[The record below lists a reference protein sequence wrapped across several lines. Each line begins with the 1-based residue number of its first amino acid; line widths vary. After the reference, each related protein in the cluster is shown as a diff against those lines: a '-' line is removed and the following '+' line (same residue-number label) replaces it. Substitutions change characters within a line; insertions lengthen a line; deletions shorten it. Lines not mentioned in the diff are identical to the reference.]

1 MTRSVANSSPEASV
15 PPGAVVLVIGGRGFV
30 GSHVVRRLLDRGF
43 RPHVFGPEMADDLL
57 GDLAGRFGE
66 TVGSVEDRD
75 AVLNAIR
82 ASGATGLVAA
92 AAHSAGRQ
100 GLMRS
105 GEAEADRALAVNVL
119 GFRHVLEAALEC
131 RLARTVWTSSTV
143 VYGPSEL
150 YTAQPVDEDAE
161 TAPRTVYG
169 LTKELAER
177 VAAFYR
183 NRHGLDLTGLRLP
196 LVLGPGLWYQGAASA
211 IAALIRAAAPGVR
224 HRASFHDE
232 PIDLMH
238 VTDVAD
244 AVLAALVRPGRLAAV
259 YNINGFTARFSDL
272 ARAVEARMPGYRV
285 AVEVAPPAL
294 LFPLVSDAR
303 FRGDLGF
310 APRCGLDALIDD
322 MLKVREDAA

>member
-1 MTRSVANSSPEASV
+1 MASSSPEASALA
-15 PPGAVVLVIGGRGFV
+15 PGAVVLVIGGRGFV
-30 GSHVVRRLLDRGF
+30 GSHIVRRLLDRGF
-43 RPHVFGPEMADDLL
+43 RPHVFGPEMAEDLL
-57 GDLAGRFGE
+57 GDLAGGFGE
-66 TVGSVEDRD
+66 TIGSVEDRD
-75 AVLNAIR
+75 AVVNAIR
-82 ASGATGLVAA
+82 ASGATGLVTT

-105 GEAEADRALAVNVL
+105 GEAEMDRALAVNVL

-131 RLARTVWTSSTV
+131 GLARVVWTSSTV
-143 VYGPSEL
+143 VYGPSER
-150 YTAQPVDEDAE
+150 YTVQPVDEEAE

-211 IAALIRAAAPGVR
+211 IVGLIRAAAPGARYRV
-224 HRASFHDE
+224 SFHDE

-238 VTDVAD
+238 VTDVAE
-244 AVLAALVRPGRLAAV
+244 AMVAALVRRGPFAAV
-259 YNINGFTARFSDL
+259 YNINGFTARLSDL
-272 ARAVEARMPGYRV
+272 ARAVEARVPGYRV
-285 AVEVAPPAL
+285 ATEVERPAL

-303 FRGDLGF
+303 FRRDLGF
-310 APRCGLDALIDD
+310 APRYDLGALVDD
-322 MLKVREDAA
+322 MLKAREEAA